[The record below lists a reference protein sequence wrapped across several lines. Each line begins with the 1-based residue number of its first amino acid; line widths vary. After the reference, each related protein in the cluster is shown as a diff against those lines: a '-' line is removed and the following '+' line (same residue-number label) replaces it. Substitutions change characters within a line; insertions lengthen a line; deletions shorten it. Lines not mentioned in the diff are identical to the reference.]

1 MSRRIAEFD
10 TIEDAQNFRRMK
22 GKDYY
27 TVCAGINLNWAVR
40 PLETQSIDC
49 GPYEPREAIP
59 VAYRDPDELH
69 DEVDA

>member
-1 MSRRIAEFD
+1 MSRRIAEFSELD
-10 TIEDAQNFRRMK
+10 DAMDFRRMK
-22 GKDYY
+22 GAEFY
-27 TVCAGINLNWAVR
+27 TVCGGINLPWAVR

-69 DEVDA
+69 DEVE